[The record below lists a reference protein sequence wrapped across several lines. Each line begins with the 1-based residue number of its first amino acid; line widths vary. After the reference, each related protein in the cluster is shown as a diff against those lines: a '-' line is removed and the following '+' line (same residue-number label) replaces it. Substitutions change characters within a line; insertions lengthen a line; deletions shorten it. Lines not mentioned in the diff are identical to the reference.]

1 MYGKTGTIIKEDYHD
16 AKAYHRRALQYR
28 DAQQPASLVFNVAS
42 VSLERYLVAL
52 CELHG
57 VEPMSHNFINL
68 AQDVCRLV
76 EIPHELSRD
85 IRSLDH
91 IFGICFL
98 DEYHHGTPEVADMEK
113 VVRLC
118 DEVQGLFDNQ
128 P

>member
-1 MYGKTGTIIKEDYHD
+1 MVRPVQSFKEDYHD

-68 AQDVCRLV
+68 AQEVCRLV

-118 DEVQGLFDNQ
+118 DEVQGLFDDGNK
-128 P
+128 